1 LTLTPAQAA
10 WIDRARD
17 ADIVAVAARPP
28 LNAVLKRFGREW
40 IGPCPACGG
49 ADRFA
54 VNPSKK
60 GGVFNCRGFGG
71 GDAIAMVMHVA
82 GVQFLPACAIING
95 EDFPAGAQPPAA
107 DPAARRQQQEDMEAA
122 ARARELTRAERDLA
136 RAKEADAYRQRERAT
151 LYDIWTHAADLDG
164 SSAAR
169 YLARR
174 GLERPPGCRLRCVEA
189 MPYFHGDELGEDGRK
204 RKRVIHRG
212 PALLAPIIDHDG
224 RFAGLHFTYLDLA
237 APNGK
242 AALRDPKDDAALPAK
257 KARGS
262 KQGHHIEVFRGALV
276 ERDGAARLVLGEGI
290 EKTIAVYLAL
300 AAAGRELSR
309 TLFWVASDLGNLA
322 GAAAASVPHPHQ
334 KTANG
339 RALRVAG
346 PLPDLTR
353 PGLAIPASVGDVVLL
368 GDSTSDPF
376 TTQCALARAGA
387 RYG

>member
-1 LTLTPAQAA
+1 VGVSLTPQQRA
-10 WIDRARD
+10 WIDRARA

-82 GVQFLPACAIING
+82 GVAFLPACEIVNG
-95 EDFPAGAQPPAA
+95 EAMPAGASTLSAA
-107 DPAARRQQQEDMEAA
+107 ALDTA
-122 ARARELTRAERDLA
+122 ARARELERAERDLA

-212 PALLAPIIDHDG
+212 PALLAPIIDQAG

-309 TLFWVASDLGNLA
+309 TLFWVASDLGNMA
-322 GAAAASVPHPHQ
+322 GAAAASVPHPSQ

-376 TTQCALARAGA
+376 ATQCALARAA
-387 RYG
+387 VRYG